1 MSDNKLI
8 IFNNENFGEIRTLT
22 INEEPYFVAKD
33 LAKILGYKKLDA
45 MYRIIDEEDKKNINP
60 QTIENAGF
68 PQNGIVLEP
77 NQNIKRLTIINES
90 GLYSAIFGSTLSEAK
105 AFKKWITS
113 EVLPTIRKTGC
124 YITESAVEESIDY
137 QSKYGIRRIRKT
149 FNESTDPR
157 KTYEEYIELSK
168 VEYKAKRISGEDRI
182 KASKII
188 IDTLQDKIANE
199 VQSMRP
205 SELLGIQELVVDI
218 QDDIIKLNNKR
229 NGGLRSSIT
238 KKMNKLEDKYT
249 ELYEDFNMEDANYYE
264 IPVHPFSNN
273 YQYTYNVNTHK
284 PVKTDAY
291 IKWINKL
298 HLDQCLPTEY
308 PNLDTTK
315 PIKISLGYICKPNFD
330 TSNFSK
336 SIIDE
341 ISKYYNF
348 NDSLITE
355 ARVKRIDT
363 CQEYYDGCIFV
374 KLENVDD

>member
-1 MSDNKLI
+1 MTEKNNNLSKVFEGANVQI
-8 IFNNENFGEIRTLT
+8 IVDENNEPLFELYSTG
-22 INEEPYFVAKD
+22 A
-33 LAKILGYKKLDA
+33 ALGYITAAKGKN
-45 MYRIIDEEDKKNINP
+45 YPHKTRIEK
-60 QTIENAGF
+60 TVENAEISTVVHGV
-68 PQNGIVLEP
+68 Q
-77 NQNIKRLTIINES
+77 QYLTES
-90 GLYSAIFGSTLSEAK
+90 QLYDFMFEAHTDK
-105 AFKKWITS
+105 CKPFRKWVTN

-168 VEYKAKRISGEDRI
+168 VESKAKRINNKDRI

-199 VQSMRP
+199 VQLMRP

-238 KKMNKLEDKYT
+238 KKMNELEDKYT

-284 PVKTDAY
+284 PVKTDVY
-291 IKWINKL
+291 VKWIDKL

-308 PNLDTTK
+308 PNLDTNK

-355 ARVKRIDT
+355 VRAKRIDT
-363 CQEYYDGCIFV
+363 CQEYYDGRIYI
-374 KLENVDD
+374 KLENVDDID

>member
-8 IFNNENFGEIRTLT
+8 TIFENTNVQIIVDDNNELLFELYSTG
-22 INEEPYFVAKD
+22 A
-33 LAKILGYKKLDA
+33 ALGYVRPNAKGI
-45 MYRIIDEEDKKNINP
+45 MYPRKDRID
-60 QTIENAGF
+60 TVIENAEISMCDR
-68 PQNGIVLEP
+68 NGHKYLTESQLYDFMLEAHTDKCKP
-77 NQNIKRLTIINES
+77 FR
-90 GLYSAIFGSTLSEAK
+90 
-105 AFKKWITS
+105 KWVTN

-124 YITESAVEESIDY
+124 YITESASEESIDY

-273 YQYTYNVNTHK
+273 YQYTYNINTHK
-284 PVKTDAY
+284 LVKTDAY

-308 PNLDTTK
+308 PNLDTNK

>member
-1 MSDNKLI
+1 MTEKNNNLSKVFEGANVQI
-8 IFNNENFGEIRTLT
+8 IVDENNEPLFELYSTGE
-22 INEEPYFVAKD
+22 A
-33 LAKILGYKKLDA
+33 LGYVRTDVKNGVA
-45 MYRIIDEEDKKNINP
+45 YRRIRKDRIDKIV
-60 QTIENAGF
+60 ENAEISTFAHDGR
-68 PQNGIVLEP
+68 
-77 NQNIKRLTIINES
+77 KYLTES
-90 GLYSAIFGSTLSEAK
+90 QLYDFMFEAHTDK
-105 AFKKWITS
+105 CKPFRKWVTN

-149 FNESTDPR
+149 FNESTNPR
-157 KTYEEYIELSK
+157 KTYEEYLELSK
-168 VEYKAKRISGEDRI
+168 VESKAKRINNKDRI

-199 VQSMRP
+199 VQLMRP

-238 KKMNKLEDKYT
+238 KKMNELEDKYT

-291 IKWINKL
+291 VKWIDKL

-355 ARVKRIDT
+355 VRAKRIDT
-363 CQEYYDGCIFV
+363 CQEYYDGRIYI
-374 KLENVDD
+374 KLENVDDID